1 MFSRYPSRV
10 FFYQHR
16 LPHGKSVGI
25 ERAHRPIV
33 SQDGCH
39 GIRRVNSLGA
49 AMRNAV
55 RGPVSTSSVLRDI
68 RPTQLPKLGYHRI
81 SQDAPPCVVCHLDRA
96 KIYED
101 CLVSTLIL
109 LLHFR
114 MKSEDEPL
122 ASPFFLANRGVVGFP
137 VSRVARPMLRT
148 RATPAG
154 HQRSAA
160 TRPASPSSVG
170 TATVSWK
177 PRPPR

>member
-1 MFSRYPSRV
+1 MFSSINTACPN
-10 FFYQHR
+10 
-16 LPHGKSVGI
+16 GKSVGI

-39 GIRRVNSLGA
+39 DIRRVNSLGA

-81 SQDAPPCVVCHLDRA
+81 SQDAPPCVVLSFGKGKRS
-96 KIYED
+96 ED

-114 MKSEDEPL
+114 MKSEDDPP
-122 ASPFFLANRGVVGFP
+122 ASPFLANRGVVGFP

-154 HQRSAA
+154 HRRSAA

-177 PRPPR
+177 LRPPR